1 MALHRPARGLVHRAP
16 LLAGLAL
23 ILLVGLAIAATAS
36 ANASSTANSFG
47 RDIFGIST
55 GGAIQGEDPTT
66 LGRDLDA
73 MQAAGSRWVRIDI
86 NWANVQAGGPSS
98 YNWGPIDRVVQ
109 GASSRGMKV
118 LGVILYTPSW
128 ARPPGTSGT
137 YAPNP
142 TQYAAFAS
150 TAAQHYSAMG
160 VHAYEVW
167 NEPNIPAFWTAPNP
181 SAYTAVLKAAY
192 PAIKGADPQATVLT
206 GGTAPA
212 ATNGTSYAPVDW
224 LQAIYA
230 NGGKG
235 YFDAV
240 ATHPYCFGN
249 NILPGDPLPSSPWYQ
264 IYGTNPS
271 LRSVML
277 ANGDGAKKIWG
288 TEFGAPTNG
297 PWNISESAQALMIT
311 TGYSLWSTYDWA
323 GPLFTYEGRDLG
335 TNTSDSENFFG
346 LLHHD
351 FSPKPAYPAYQA
363 AASGVAPA
371 NTAPPTISGTAQD
384 AQTLSASRGSWSGS
398 PGGYAYQW
406 RRCDTSGAGCTS
418 ISGATASSYRLVSG
432 DVGATIRVIVTATN
446 PAGSSSATSNQ
457 TAVVAAATTITVTG
471 EGGKHQ
477 HPRAIGVVSTQSASG
492 AGNSGAISGKVELK
506 LYQRAG
512 GSWQPV
518 SQLETARLTA
528 RGRFEKPLRAFWA
541 GTGTNR
547 LDARSPAARQ
557 RPVQPGTYRLY
568 ARYPG
573 SRSTEPSA
581 SRSPRFKVTR

>member
-1 MALHRPARGLVHRAP
+1 MALHRPARGLVHRAR

-23 ILLVGLAIAATAS
+23 VLLVGLTIAATAP

-47 RDIFGIST
+47 QDVFGIAA

-73 MQAAGSRWVRIDI
+73 IKAAGSKWVRFDL
-86 NWANVQAGGPSS
+86 NWAVIQAGGPSS
-98 YNWGPIDRVVQ
+98 YNWAPFDRVVQ
-109 GASSRGMKV
+109 GATSRGMKV
-118 LGVILYTPSW
+118 LGVFLYTPSW
-128 ARPPGTSGT
+128 ARPSGTSAT
-137 YAPNP
+137 YGPNP
-142 TQYAAFAS
+142 AQYAAFAS
-150 TAAQHYSAMG
+150 TAVQHYSAMG

-167 NEPNIPAFWTAPNP
+167 NEPNIPAFWTPAPNP
-181 SAYTAVLKAAY
+181 SAYTALLKAAY

-206 GGTAPA
+206 GGSAPA
-212 ATNGTSYAPVDW
+212 STNGTSYAPVDW

-249 NILPGDPLPSSPWYQ
+249 NILPGDPDPTNAWYQ

-311 TGYSLWSTYDWA
+311 TAYSQWASYNWA
-323 GPLFTYEGRDLG
+323 GPLFTYQGRDQG
-335 TNTSDSENFFG
+335 TDTSDSENFFG

-351 FSPKPAYPAYQA
+351 FSPKPGYPAYQV
-363 AASGVAPA
+363 AASGVAPT
-371 NTAPPTISGTAQD
+371 NT
-384 AQTLSASRGSWSGS
+384 
-398 PGGYAYQW
+398 
-406 RRCDTSGAGCTS
+406 
-418 ISGATASSYRLVSG
+418 
-432 DVGATIRVIVTATN
+432 
-446 PAGSSSATSNQ
+446 
-457 TAVVAAATTITVTG
+457 AATTITVTG

-477 HPRAIGVVSTQSASG
+477 HPRAMGAVSTQSASG
-492 AGNSGAISGKVELK
+492 AGNSGAISGKVELT
-506 LYQRAG
+506 LYQRSG

-528 RGRFEKPLRAFWA
+528 GGRFEK
-541 GTGTNR
+541 R
-547 LDARSPAARQ
+547 LHASRHGR
-557 RPVQPGTYRLY
+557 VHPGIYRVR

-573 SRSTEPSA
+573 SSSTKPSA
-581 SRSPRFKVTR
+581 SRSPRFKVTQ